1 MKKLGR
7 ALLVPS
13 MALALG
19 AMSASTVLADMEKT
33 TTTTEKTTTY
43 QGTVSEVNPSSST
56 IILRSESSS
65 APTTYTYNKE
75 TIFTDD
81 AGKVVTYEAIKD
93 SPVTVTY
100 TRDGDRMIVTKVTK
114 NPTVKK
120 ETTTT
125 TTVN

>member
-1 MKKLGR
+1 MKIAR
-7 ALLVPS
+7 ALLIPS

-19 AMSASTVLADMEKT
+19 TLSASTVLADMEKT

-43 QGTVSEVNPSSST
+43 KGTVSEVNPSAST
-56 IILRSESSS
+56 IILRSSETS

-81 AGKVVTYEAIKD
+81 GGKVVTYDAIKD

-114 NPTVKK
+114 DPTVKR

-125 TTVN
+125 TTTH

>member
-1 MKKLGR
+1 MKIAR

-19 AMSASTVLADMEKT
+19 TFSATTVLADMEKT

-43 QGTVSEVNPSSST
+43 KGTVSEVNPSSST
-56 IILRSESSS
+56 IILRSETS

-75 TIFTDD
+75 TIFTDEG
-81 AGKVVTYEAIKD
+81 GKVVAYDTIKD

-114 NPTVKK
+114 DPTVKR
-120 ETTTT
+120 ETTT

>member
-1 MKKLGR
+1 MKIAR

-19 AMSASTVLADMEKT
+19 TLSATTVLADMEKT

-43 QGTVSEVNPSSST
+43 KGTVSEVNPSAST
-56 IILRSESSS
+56 IILRSETS

-81 AGKVVTYEAIKD
+81 GGKVVTYDAIKD

-114 NPTVKK
+114 DPSVKR

-125 TTVN
+125 TTTN

>member
-1 MKKLGR
+1 MKIAR
-7 ALLVPS
+7 ALLIPS

-19 AMSASTVLADMEKT
+19 ALSATAVLADMEKT

-43 QGTVSEVNPSSST
+43 KGTVSEVNPSSST

-75 TIFTDD
+75 TVFTDEG
-81 AGKVVTYEAIKD
+81 GKVVSYEAIKD

-114 NPTVKK
+114 DPTVRR

-125 TTVN
+125 TTTN